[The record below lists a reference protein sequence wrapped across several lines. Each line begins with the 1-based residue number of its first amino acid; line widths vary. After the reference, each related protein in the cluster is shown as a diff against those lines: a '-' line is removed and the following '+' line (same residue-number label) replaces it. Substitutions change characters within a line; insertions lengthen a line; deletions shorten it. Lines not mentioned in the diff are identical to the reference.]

1 MNTLLCRGVISLITS
16 TLITQGAYT
25 DSGNDPEQTYEM
37 PTQLYSRS
45 IINSGNSSRQ
55 NCVAVNMLKF
65 YFSLKIFL
73 LTTAWLVFVSYRSI
87 NDFSYMGFIAN
98 K

>member
-1 MNTLLCRGVISLITS
+1 MNTLLCRGVITS
-16 TLITQGAYT
+16 TLITQDAYT
-25 DSGNDPEQTYEM
+25 DSGNAPEQTYEM

-45 IINSGNSSRQ
+45 IINSGNNSRQ

-73 LTTAWLVFVSYRSI
+73 LTTAYGWYLLATGLSMTLATWVL
-87 NDFSYMGFIAN
+87 
-98 K
+98 